1 MGLWPWWAFSALAG
15 SLHLCLSFHFLLS
28 FLITLLLAL
37 VVVTASGCWDV
48 KQWLLIVFDKWLGN
62 RIVEENCFRSD
73 KNQLWE
79 WSFSM
84 SWPDRSVSDSWY
96 CCFGGAA
103 NPFCPS
109 SSPRD
114 CWAEFFFFF
123 NFWGGAGRILVPWSE
138 VEPWVKSKPKAVKV
152 LSLNPWTTRDS
163 LGCIFKEIPKIGVM
177 RLGQV
182 QLPKASCSFKIF
194 GGLLW
199 IFLAA
204 CMLPLVVVH
213 RLLIIMA
220 SLLQSTGSEVRG
232 LRRCS
237 TRALVV
243 ARWGLLVV
251 VAFGL

>member
-123 NFWGGAGRILVPWSE
+123 FFKFLGGCWQD
-138 VEPWVKSKPKAVKV
+138 
-152 LSLNPWTTRDS
+152 LSS
-163 LGCIFKEIPKIGVM
+163 LIRGGT
-177 RLGQV
+177 LGQI
-182 QLPKASCSFKIF
+182 QAQSCE
-194 GGLLW
+194 
-199 IFLAA
+199 
-204 CMLPLVVVH
+204 
-213 RLLIIMA
+213 
-220 SLLQSTGSEVRG
+220 STES
-232 LRRCS
+232 
-237 TRALVV
+237 
-243 ARWGLLVV
+243 
-251 VAFGL
+251 